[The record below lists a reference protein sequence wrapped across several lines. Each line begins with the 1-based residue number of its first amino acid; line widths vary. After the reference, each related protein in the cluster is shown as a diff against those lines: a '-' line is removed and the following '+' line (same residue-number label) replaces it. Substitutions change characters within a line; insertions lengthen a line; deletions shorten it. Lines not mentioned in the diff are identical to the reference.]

1 MSKAICGFAVS
12 SRCQLQS
19 LGRHSNRAISTIT
32 RQKAAFWRGGTSN
45 GIMIAGPDL
54 PQWQTIRSRYPTGQ
68 VDLKECAL
76 ILQPLYRAIMGS
88 PDPYGRQLN
97 GMGGGL
103 SSLSKAVIV
112 DRSLSDDCDLDYLFI
127 QIGSKS
133 CCFITGVCTCAGE
146 HAWC

>member
-1 MSKAICGFAVS
+1 MRK
-12 SRCQLQS
+12 LQ
-19 LGRHSNRAISTIT
+19 RAS
-32 RQKAAFWRGGTSN
+32 FWRGGTSN

-54 PQWQTIRSRYPTGQ
+54 LEWKQIKESYTKGET
-68 VDLKECAL
+68 DLRGYARLLE
-76 ILQPLYRAIMGS
+76 PMYRLIMGS

-112 DRSLSDDCDLDYLFI
+112 DKSDARGCDLDYLFI

-133 CCFITGVCTCAGE
+133 SC
-146 HAWC
+146 